1 MITPKN
7 LLLMVVILL
16 PVAIIQSI
24 NLYFMIFFYLQRF
37 IIIREN
43 IRLIFPQLD

>member
-1 MITPKN
+1 MITPKY
-7 LLLMVVILL
+7 LLLLVVILL
-16 PVAIIQSI
+16 LVAIIQSI
-24 NLYFMIFFYLQRF
+24 NLYFRIFFYLQRF